1 MAELVL
7 GIGCAHTPQLHTQ
20 ASAWDI
26 RADRDR
32 RDGVPLWFRGRKL
45 PYKQLEAERRGE
57 NLGRLLAMEIREQ
70 SLRRSFAAIDRL
82 HGAYAAAA
90 PDAVVIVGNDQNEIF
105 SDLVPAFAVI
115 AAENIANCPRTAEQS
130 ARLPIGIEL
139 ADHGH
144 LPHERTIYPG
154 HRALG
159 LHLARQLVATGGFDV
174 TLCHEK
180 PTVTGARSLLD
191 GMPHAYGFLYKN
203 IMRELH
209 TPQVPVDVN
218 CWYYDNSPTAAR
230 CYDFGVALAQ
240 AIASW
245 EGDEKIAVLT
255 TGGLTHFVVDEQ
267 WDRRFLQAML
277 DHDARWLRSIP
288 QNELMAGTSECKSW
302 IVTAAAMDTAG
313 LAMELID
320 HQCLYRTEGG
330 TGSSCAFTLW
340 RPTSATH
347 AQK

>member
-1 MAELVL
+1 VAEIVL
-7 GIGCAHTPQLHTQ
+7 GIGCAHTPQLHT
-20 ASAWDI
+20 AARDWDI

-32 RDGVPLWFRGRKL
+32 KDGVPLWFRGRKL
-45 PYKQLEAERRGE
+45 TYAQLEAERRGE

-82 HGAYAAAA
+82 HAAYVAAK

-105 SDLVPAFAVI
+105 SEIIPAFTVI
-115 AAENIANCPRTAEQS
+115 AAEKIANYPRTAQQN
-130 ARLPIGIEL
+130 ARLPVGIEL
-139 ADHGH
+139 ADRGH
-144 LPHERTIYPG
+144 LPDERTVYPG

-159 LHLARQLVATGGFDV
+159 LHLARQLVERSGFDV

-180 PTVTGARSLLD
+180 PTVTGERSLLD

-203 IMRELH
+203 IMREQRQ
-209 TPQVPVDVN
+209 PQVPVDVN
-218 CWYYDNSPTAAR
+218 CWYYDNSPTAGR
-230 CYDFGVALAQ
+230 CYDFGIALAQ

-245 EGDEKIAVLT
+245 EGDRRIAVLT

-267 WDRRFLQAML
+267 WDRKFLQAMH

-302 IVTAAAMDTAG
+302 IATAAAMDTAG
-313 LAMELID
+313 LTMELID

-330 TGSSCAFTLW
+330 TGSSCAFTVW
-340 RPTSATH
+340 SRG
-347 AQK
+347 